1 MSTGLQPAWVLSPG
15 ADLAG
20 YTQTVSNFPILSAE
34 EEQRLAEDL
43 YYNGNVDA
51 ARELVLAHLR
61 FVVHIARSY
70 NGYGLPL
77 GDLIHEGNVGLM
89 KAGKRCN
96 PERGESLV
104 SFAVHW
110 MIDRTHEFNMSN
122 ASTVS

>member
-15 ADLAG
+15 ADLTG

-61 FVVHIARSY
+61 CVVHIARSY

-77 GDLIHEGNVGLM
+77 GDLIQEGNVGL
-89 KAGKRCN
+89 
-96 PERGESLV
+96 V
-104 SFAVHW
+104 QAVKGLA
-110 MIDRTHEFNMSN
+110 RKSVVEGQS
-122 ASTVS
+122 